1 MLVTLLPRGPMV
13 EGMTLASDA
22 LLADVLPTLG
32 LDERYASANLLI
44 HPGNGLPSGLPVN
57 ALACGSVAAAG
68 LSGIALRGG
77 PQVVV
82 DPRQVSVAFRND
94 QLSSINGTPVVGFA
108 PLSGFFAA
116 KDGWVR
122 THANYDHHR
131 LRLLEALGLPESATR
146 DDLAE
151 AIGRLRAKTVEDKVT
166 AAEGLAVRVRSADEW
181 RRSRPGRAA
190 AKLPLIGREQ
200 IEESAPKPAPY
211 RPKVLDLT
219 RVIAGPVA
227 TQTLGFLGADVL
239 RVDSPHL
246 PEPQDQYTLVSG
258 DKRSTLLDLTTATDR
273 RAFDELLAEADVLVT
288 GYRPGALDDL
298 ALSTEALVES
308 HPSLVVATLS
318 AWGSR
323 AEGAAGPW
331 ADRRGFDSIVQAAT
345 GIAMHESPDGERPG
359 VLPAQVLDHATGYL
373 LAAGILSALR
383 ARAFTGGTWRVSAAL
398 ARTAH
403 WLLSADGPDEEPAHL
418 VEEPEAYQDVV
429 RGDHGLIVSSR
440 PPFALGDQT
449 SFGRFG
455 GGFGADEPR
464 WEDAV

>member
-1 MLVTLLPRGPMV
+1 
-13 EGMTLASDA
+13 MTLPSDA
-22 LLADVLPTLG
+22 LLADVLPLLG
-32 LDERYASANLLI
+32 LDERYASAHLLF
-44 HPGNGLPSGLPVN
+44 HPGNGLPSRLPVN

-82 DPRQVSVAFRND
+82 DPRQVSIAFRND
-94 QLSSINGTPVVGFA
+94 QLSSINGAPLVGFA

-131 LRLLEALGLPESATR
+131 VRLLEALGLPESATR

-151 AIGRLRAKTVEDKVT
+151 AIGGMRAKAVEDKVT
-166 AAEGLAVRVRSADEW
+166 AAEGLAVRVRPADEW
-181 RRSRPGRAA
+181 ARSRPGRAA

-200 IEESAPKPAPY
+200 VSESGTKEAPY

-246 PEPQDQYTLVSG
+246 AEPEDLAALVSG
-258 DKRSTLLDLTTATDR
+258 DKRSTLLDLTAAADR

-298 ALSTEALVES
+298 ALSPDALAES

-318 AWGSR
+318 AWGTQ
-323 AEGAAGPW
+323 GPW
-331 ADRRGFDSIVQAAT
+331 GERRGFDSIVQAAS
-345 GIAMHESPDGERPG
+345 GIALHESPDGERPG

-383 ARAFTGGTWRVSAAL
+383 ARSLTGGTWRVSAAL

-403 WLLSADGPDEEPAHL
+403 WLLSAPGPDEQPGHL

-429 RGDHGLIVSSR
+429 RGDVGLIVSSR
-440 PPFALGDQT
+440 PPLSIGDHVSFGQLG
-449 SFGRFG
+449 GRFG
-455 GGFGADEPR
+455 GDEPR
-464 WEDAV
+464 WEDTV

>member
-1 MLVTLLPRGPMV
+1 MV
-13 EGMTLASDA
+13 EGMTLPSDA
-22 LLADVLPTLG
+22 LLADVLPLLG
-32 LDERYASANLLI
+32 LDERYASSRLLI
-44 HPGNGLPSGLPVN
+44 HPGNGLPSGLPIN

-68 LSGIALRGG
+68 LSGMALRGG

-94 QLSSINGTPVVGFA
+94 QLSSINGAPVEGFA

-116 KDGWVR
+116 RDGWVR

-131 LRLLEALGLPESATR
+131 QRLLEALGLSESATR

-151 AIGRLRAKTVEDKVT
+151 VIGGMRAKAVEDKVST
-166 AAEGLAVRVRSADEW
+166 AEGMAVRVRSADEW
-181 RRSRPGRAA
+181 RRSRPGRAS

-200 IEESAPKPAPY
+200 VNESGPKEAPY

-227 TQTLGFLGADVL
+227 TQTLGYLGADVL

-246 PEPQDQYTLVSG
+246 AEPEGHYTLVSG
-258 DKRSTLLDLTTATDR
+258 DKRSTLLDLTAAADR
-273 RAFDELLAEADVLVT
+273 RAFDELLAQADVLVT

-298 ALSTEALVES
+298 ALSPDALAQS

-318 AWGSR
+318 AWGTD
-323 AEGAAGPW
+323 GPW
-331 ADRRGFDSIVQAAT
+331 GERRGFDSLVQAAS
-345 GIAMHESPDGERPG
+345 GIALHESPDGERPG

-383 ARAFTGGTWRVSAAL
+383 ARAFTGGTWRVSTAL
-398 ARTAH
+398 AAAAH
-403 WLLSADGPDEEPAHL
+403 WLLSAPGPDKEPAHL
-418 VEEPEAYQDVV
+418 VDEPEAYQDVV
-429 RGDHGLIVSSR
+429 RGTSGLIVSSR
-440 PPFALGDQT
+440 PPFTLGDQT
-449 SFGRFG
+449 SFNRLG
-455 GGFGADEPR
+455 GGFGADGPR
-464 WEDAV
+464 WEDSV

>member
-1 MLVTLLPRGPMV
+1 MALP
-13 EGMTLASDA
+13 SDA
-22 LLADVLPTLG
+22 LLADVLPLLG
-32 LDERYASANLLI
+32 LDERYASAHLLI

-116 KDGWVR
+116 RDGWVR

-131 LRLLEALGLPESATR
+131 VRLLEALGLPESATR

-151 AIGRLRAKTVEDKVT
+151 AVGGMRAKAVEDKVT
-166 AAEGLAVRVRSADEW
+166 AAEGMAVRVRTADEW
-181 RRSRPGRAA
+181 SRSRPGRAA
-190 AKLPLIGREQ
+190 SKLPLIGREQ
-200 IEESAPKPAPY
+200 VSESGPKEAPY

-227 TQTLGFLGADVL
+227 TSTLGYLGADVL

-246 PEPQDQYTLVSG
+246 PEPEDQYTLVSG
-258 DKRSTLLDLTTATDR
+258 EKRSTLLDLTRAVDR

-298 ALSTEALVES
+298 ALSPDALAKS

-318 AWGSR
+318 AWG
-323 AEGAAGPW
+323 AEGPW
-331 ADRRGFDSIVQAAT
+331 GDRRGFDSIVQAAS
-345 GIAMHESPDGERPG
+345 GIALHESPDGERPG

-383 ARAFTGGTWRVSAAL
+383 ARALTGGTWRVSTAL
-398 ARTAH
+398 AATAH
-403 WLLSADGPDEEPAHL
+403 WLLSASGPDEEPAHL

-429 RGDHGLIVSSR
+429 RGHSGLVVSSKPSFSR
-440 PPFALGDQT
+440 GEQT
-449 SFGRFG
+449 SFSRLG
-455 GGFGADEPR
+455 GAFGADEPR
-464 WEDAV
+464 WEDSV